1 MSMEPWKEAM
11 KEEMWTLEKKHYME
25 DGEST
30 KWEKEQL
37 DADGFLLSNIELMV
51 HWRGTR
57 WDL

>member
-1 MSMEPWKEAM
+1 
-11 KEEMWTLEKKHYME
+11 ME
-25 DGEST
+25 DGKST

-57 WDL
+57 